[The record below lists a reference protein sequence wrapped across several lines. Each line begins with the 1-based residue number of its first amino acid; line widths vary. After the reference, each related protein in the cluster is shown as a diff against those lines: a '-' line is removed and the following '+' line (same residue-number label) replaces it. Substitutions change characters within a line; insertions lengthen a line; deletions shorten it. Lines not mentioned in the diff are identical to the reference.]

1 MEQNELGFI
10 EKIVS
15 LNRVAKVV
23 KGGRRFSFSA
33 LMVVGDGNGNVG
45 FGLGKA
51 QEVPEALRKATEHAR
66 KNMVKVPLIEGTLPY
81 EILGEFGAGRVMLKP
96 APAYRHHRR
105 WRRACCHGSGRGE
118 RCACEGHRDQQPP
131 QRAAG
136 HHGRP
141 RCPAQRGRRERNPRY
156 ETGSPQE
163 VSAMSEITIKLAKS
177 RIGCTPNQKKT
188 LDALGL
194 RRREMVKTFP
204 DNPAVRGM
212 IAKVSHLVVE
222 VTKA

>member
-96 APAYRHHRR
+96 ASRGTGIIAGGAV
-105 WRRACCHGSGRGE
+105 RAVME
-118 RCACEGHRDQQPP
+118 
-131 QRAAG
+131 AAG
-136 HHGRP
+136 IKNIRTKCLRSHNPQNVVHATFQGLLSLRTP
-141 RCPAQRGRRERNPRY
+141 EQVAKTRG
-156 ETGSPQE
+156 
-163 VSAMSEITIKLAKS
+163 K
-177 RIGCTPNQKKT
+177 
-188 LDALGL
+188 
-194 RRREMVKTFP
+194 
-204 DNPAVRGM
+204 AVED
-212 IAKVSHLVVE
+212 L
-222 VTKA
+222 

>member
-1 MEQNELGFI
+1 
-10 EKIVS
+10 
-15 LNRVAKVV
+15 
-23 KGGRRFSFSA
+23 
-33 LMVVGDGNGNVG
+33 MV
-45 FGLGKA
+45 
-51 QEVPEALRKATEHAR
+51 QVPRT
-66 KNMVKVPLIEGTLPY
+66 EGTLP
-81 EILGEFGAGRVMLKP
+81 GDQAWAEFGAGRVHARARLPRHRHSSPAAPCARSWKP
-96 APAYRHHRR
+96 PGVTDVLAKAIGTNNPHNVLRATMAGLAALRR
-105 WRRACCHGSGRGE
+105 
-118 RCACEGHRDQQPP
+118 
-131 QRAAG
+131 
-136 HHGRP
+136 
-141 RCPAQRGRRERNPRY
+141 RGRRERNPRH

-212 IAKVSHLVVE
+212 IAKASHLVVE

>member
-96 APAYRHHRR
+96 ASRGTGIIAGGAV
-105 WRRACCHGSGRGE
+105 RAVME
-118 RCACEGHRDQQPP
+118 
-131 QRAAG
+131 AAG
-136 HHGRP
+136 VNDVLAKAIGTN
-141 RCPAQRGRRERNPRY
+141 NPHNVLRA
-156 ETGSPQE
+156 TMAGLAALRSADAVSE

>member
-96 APAYRHHRR
+96 ASRGTGIIAGGAV
-105 WRRACCHGSGRGE
+105 RAVMEAAGVNDVLAKAIGT
-118 RCACEGHRDQQPP
+118 P

-141 RCPAQRGRRERNPRY
+141 RCPAQRGRRERNPRH

>member
-96 APAYRHHRR
+96 ASRGTGIIAGGAVRAVMEAAGVNDVLAKAIGTNNPHNVLRATMAGLAALRSAEAVSEIRGMKLEVAPCLNLRLMSLRADAAARPTRR
-105 WRRACCHGSGRGE
+105 WFWTRSG
-118 RCACEGHRDQQPP
+118 CA
-131 QRAAG
+131 AAKWL
-136 HHGRP
+136 RP
-141 RCPAQRGRRERNPRY
+141 FRITLP
-156 ETGSPQE
+156 
-163 VSAMSEITIKLAKS
+163 SAA
-177 RIGCTPNQKKT
+177 
-188 LDALGL
+188 
-194 RRREMVKTFP
+194 
-204 DNPAVRGM
+204 
-212 IAKVSHLVVE
+212 
-222 VTKA
+222 

>member
-96 APAYRHHRR
+96 ASRGTGIIAGGAV
-105 WRRACCHGSGRGE
+105 RAV
-118 RCACEGHRDQQPP
+118 QQPP

-141 RCPAQRGRRERNPRY
+141 RCPAQRGRRERNPRH